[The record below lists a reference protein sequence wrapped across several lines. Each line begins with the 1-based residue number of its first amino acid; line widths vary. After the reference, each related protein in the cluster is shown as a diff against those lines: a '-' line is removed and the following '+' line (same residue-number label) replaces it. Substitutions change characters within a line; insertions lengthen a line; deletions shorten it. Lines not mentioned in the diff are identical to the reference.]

1 MYSLYADF
9 TADEKVMFVIAITCS
24 VIFVIQLIMILIGFG
39 ADELDLDFDDFDGEG
54 LVDFFGLRLLS
65 FKSIVAGAGVFTWT
79 YLACGSFESLFW
91 KIFLSVAAG
100 LTTLIVVAYIMK
112 KLSEIDTDGNIDV
125 NKSIGQ
131 IATVYLTVP
140 KNRSGIGKVN
150 VVLQERLIELDAMTE
165 EDDDLKSN
173 SKVEVVKIEN
183 NMIIVKKI

>member
-1 MYSLYADF
+1 
-9 TADEKVMFVIAITCS
+9 
-24 VIFVIQLIMILIGFG
+24 
-39 ADELDLDFDDFDGEG
+39 
-54 LVDFFGLRLLS
+54 
-65 FKSIVAGAGVFTWT
+65 
-79 YLACGSFESLFW
+79 
-91 KIFLSVAAG
+91 
-100 LTTLIVVAYIMK
+100 MK

-165 EDDDLKSN
+165 EDEDLISN

>member
-1 MYSLYADF
+1 
-9 TADEKVMFVIAITCS
+9 
-24 VIFVIQLIMILIGFG
+24 
-39 ADELDLDFDDFDGEG
+39 
-54 LVDFFGLRLLS
+54 
-65 FKSIVAGAGVFTWT
+65 
-79 YLACGSFESLFW
+79 
-91 KIFLSVAAG
+91 
-100 LTTLIVVAYIMK
+100 MK
-112 KLSEIDTDGNIDV
+112 KLSNIDTDGNIDV

-165 EDDDLKSN
+165 EDEDLKSN